1 MPRIT
6 ETPVHSLVAPA
17 VSGSQPVS
25 VSGAL
30 AISGLVVVAALL
42 LILSAG
48 RLVGPGHRAALR

>member
-1 MPRIT
+1 M
-6 ETPVHSLVAPA
+6 HSLVAPA